1 MRRLALLTLVAA
13 FVIGGACE
21 AQAGL
26 FDFLHLKKSSKKK
39 GFLSVMF
46 RGGADADHATG
57 GNCCRPTKC
66 CAPAPT
72 CRAPAPTCCAP
83 APTCCAPAPTCCAPA
98 PTCCGSAPPS
108 SAKPYEETPPLPK
121 KDSKPAPKKS
131 ASKGD
136 IKPAP
141 KKPKKKG

>member
-26 FDFLHLKKSSKKK
+26 FDFLHHKKSSKKK

-46 RGGADADHATG
+46 RGGADCGACADSAAA
-57 GNCCRPTKC
+57 GNCCQPSCCRPTN
-66 CAPAPT
+66 
-72 CRAPAPTCCAP
+72 CCAP
-83 APTCCAPAPTCCAPA
+83 APTCCAPAPTCCAP
-98 PTCCGSAPPS
+98 APPS